1 VAPTLVAPQALKSH
15 VASEVKRWDAV
26 IKAAGVKGN

>member
-1 VAPTLVAPQALKSH
+1 MDQATPQALRAQV
-15 VASEVKRWDAV
+15 VAEVPRWSAV